1 MRGVMWCVVTKRRG
15 NGFSHGDPQFSP
27 LELRSPIGYAQFTMN
42 SGPRGAEARVIEMS
56 IGQALAQSG
65 NGLGILLQLL
75 ETGKLPSTGGKSV
88 RADPPADAPREGSD
102 RV

>member
-1 MRGVMWCVVTKRRG
+1 MWCVVTKRRG
-15 NGFSHGDPQFSP
+15 NGFTSSGPEFSWV
-27 LELRSPIGYAQFTMN
+27 ELSSSPRYTQFTMN
-42 SGPRGAEARVIEMS
+42 AGPRGAEARVIEMS

-75 ETGKLPSTGGKSV
+75 ETGKLPSAGEKSV